1 MKQNVMKRTLAGV
14 LAVLTVAAYMPA
26 NVGGFLTESTGIVM
40 GVSAEEAT
48 SVSTAEELKNAV
60 EAGGA
65 VQLTANIDLTKTLNV
80 TKDVTIDLKGHNI
93 TATDTRAFHVK
104 SGTLTLTGNGTV
116 SSMHT
121 DDNTSFNSSSSVIR
135 VGDGT
140 SETGTNSIEAK
151 LTINKDVTVSS
162 NWCYGVSVFGTDT
175 VETVNIYGKIIVN
188 GEQSALSGLGTKY
201 YGSTTINLYPGSVI
215 KSQNDVAIYHP
226 QAGNMNVDGSTIEGL
241 GGIEAKSGTIEI
253 SGDTVVT
260 ATGKEIHDANGDGT
274 STKGYAIAAVK
285 NDKGYQGGAHFII
298 NGGTFTGK
306 VAVAKDNDDPYFA
319 EPIIGISGGTF
330 NNILDSS
337 YVAADH
343 AQDVEY
349 VFDKDSTITLD
360 ENTTCGNITVANGVD
375 ATIDLDGKT
384 LTVNGR
390 IFVGT
395 QAKAGATQANGSSLV
410 ISGGDVNT
418 TRGVKVAYYGNFRV
432 NADATLTSSATQ
444 ALWYLGYNT
453 IDIYGKVT
461 TTATSADAAVSGIGN
476 KVTSTAD
483 DSYNAVVN
491 VYAGG
496 EVSSQVTKGIYMPND
511 GTLNVYGGTIS
522 GTTGIYAKS
531 GNLNISGGTINAT
544 GAKVDYSPNNNGGNA
559 TGDALVIEASGS
571 GYAQAPAASIT
582 GGSFNSANAKSV
594 ATYKATGSPYELP
607 TGFITGGTFSTDVS
621 AYVADGYYLIDNNPN
636 YTVKKDERVDLSKAK
651 IVVNGGKAYSIGST
665 TINVIDDIKVTIG
678 DEELVK
684 DEDYRIYEGDTSAND
699 VGTYVFKIEGLGNYK
714 GTATANWTITSAL
727 EITVYGYKSDTSAYY
742 KPCQYGKSVTVTPP
756 EGFVWDKT
764 CYWEVE
770 TGVNQW
776 EIVSYSQNYSFIAL
790 KNATLRIN
798 KSAEEASEKSA
809 LTMSTSQAK
818 YSGKDAIKFTFNR
831 SIDDKYTVKEVGI
844 LYGTNKLVGA
854 NTSISDYAY
863 RDFTNNDTGVEYGVP
878 DLAEALKTRS
888 TVKKGVASSK
898 SKNGTYEFSYALG
911 TNHLAYANAI
921 GYVKVYDPST
931 KKDKILYTNVVADCY
946 DSALYSNN

>member
-40 GVSAEEAT
+40 GVSAEEA
-48 SVSTAEELKNAV
+48 
-60 EAGGA
+60 
-65 VQLTANIDLTKTLNV
+65 IDYV
-80 TKDVTIDLKGHNI
+80 ID
-93 TATDTRAFHVK
+93 A
-104 SGTLTLTGNGTV
+104 
-116 SSMHT
+116 
-121 DDNTSFNSSSSVIR
+121 
-135 VGDGT
+135 DGT
-140 SETGTNSIEAK
+140 IK
-151 LTINKDVTVSS
+151 LNAD
-162 NWCYGVSVFGTDT
+162 
-175 VETVNIYGKIIVN
+175 
-188 GEQSALSGLGTKY
+188 
-201 YGSTTINLYPGSVI
+201 
-215 KSQNDVAIYHP
+215 
-226 QAGNMNVDGSTIEGL
+226 
-241 GGIEAKSGTIEI
+241 
-253 SGDTVVT
+253 
-260 ATGKEIHDANGDGT
+260 AT
-274 STKGYAIAAVK
+274 YA
-285 NDKGYQGGAHFII
+285 
-298 NGGTFTGK
+298 
-306 VAVAKDNDDPYFA
+306 
-319 EPIIGISGGTF
+319 
-330 NNILDSS
+330 
-337 YVAADH
+337 
-343 AQDVEY
+343 
-349 VFDKDSTITLD
+349 
-360 ENTTCGNITVANGVD
+360 NITVANGVD
-375 ATIDLDGKT
+375 ATIDLNGHT

-395 QAKAGATQANGSSLV
+395 QKKAGATEANGSSLV

-476 KVTSTAD
+476 KVTSADD

-544 GAKVDYSPNNNGGNA
+544 GAKVDYSPNGNGGNA
-559 TGDALVIEASGS
+559 TGDALVIEASVS
-571 GYAQAPAASIT
+571 GYAQAPAASII

-594 ATYKATGSPYELP
+594 ATYKASDSPYELP
-607 TGFITGGTFSTDVS
+607 TGFISGGTFNNILDSSYVAAGHAQDVEYVFDKDSTITLDEKTTCGNITGANGVDATIDLDSNTLTVNGRIFVGTQKKAGATEANGSSLVISGGDVNTTRGVKVAYYGNFRVNADATLTSSATQALWYLGYNTIDIYGKVTTTATSADAAVSGIGNKVTSADDDSYNAVVNVYAGGEVSSQVTKGIYMPNDGTLNVYGGTISGTTGIYAKSGNLNISGGTINATGAKVDYSPNGNGGNATGDALVIEASVSGYAQAPAASIIGGSFNSANAKSVATYKASDSPYELPTGFISGGTFDTDVS
-621 AYVADGYYLIDNNPN
+621 AYVAEGYYQDGNV
-636 YTVKKDERVDLSKAK
+636 VKADERVDLSKAK
-651 IVVNGGKAYSIGST
+651 IVVNGGKAYSSSNPPSDITS
-665 TINVIDDIKVTIG
+665 DIKVTIG
-678 DEELVK
+678 DDVL
-684 DEDYRIYEGDTSAND
+684 DAGEDYEIYEGDTSAYD
-699 VGTYVFKIEGLGNYK
+699 IGTYVFKIRGLGNYK
-714 GTATANWTITSAL
+714 GTATANWTISSIVN
-727 EITVYGYKSDTSAYY
+727 ITVFNGETSDYFKS
-742 KPCQYGKSVTVTPP
+742 CQYGKSVTVTPP
-756 EGFVWDKT
+756 SGITWDKNS
-764 CYWEVE
+764 YWEVD
-770 TGVNQW
+770 TGTGTW

-790 KNATLRIN
+790 KNVNLRVGH
-798 KSAEEASEKSA
+798 KEEEVSEKSV
-809 LTMSTSQAK
+809 LTMSTSRAK

-898 SKNGTYEFSYALG
+898 SKNGTYEFSCAVG
-911 TNHLAYANAI
+911 TNHTGYVNAI

-931 KKDKILYTNVVADCY
+931 KKDNILYTNVVADCY